1 VTVDPG
7 PASPRGYPSSANRDR
22 ARIDISFS
30 IWTKVAE
37 GTPHLRTRVSDST
50 NLMPTWSGVLSSRM
64 GPPGWIH
71 ATLNSLLEESFS
83 RIGPFAFWLATVVC
97 ICCMLRGA
105 LTFQSTV
112 QKSFLGLVP
121 KQASFIVAPDPKAAW
136 LSRMAHD
143 RAWRD
148 RWIQQFESNTQVYT
162 DRELEAIAAGE
173 ALLDLLGK
181 PDGVSSDTTNSVE
194 YKGRKG
200 CLIATVETLIR
211 SATPLELVA
220 HLLHH
225 DTGDKQSK
233 DGLHADEQD
242 GTWGARVQSRVLEDV
257 NEHHRVVLE
266 ELPVPGLPKMTA
278 AFSVLSKMLAFE
290 GDRGQSCVLVFA
302 PRVGHQQANDENPSA
317 SVREE
322 KIELHKCFR
331 FTVVGADVTKLEYV
345 SLLDMRRKL
354 SKRKERKSRHS
365 IESYL
370 MSAPRNL
377 RVYFQRL
384 RPLDLCTAEDGKLVG
399 TMLMDVAL
407 SKGSCSAAIA
417 DFFVRMA
424 MLRDTPFTHFCAM
437 LTAAAEPRSR
447 FSPTAITAAA
457 RAAVGKSGT
466 KQNSYV
472 QVETKID
479 PELLTE
485 HEARLIGRA
494 FRDSVAANKMPS
506 LAAAE
511 IRNMYP
517 AIATLAEK
525 YEWFGPMTEA
535 ITVRLM
541 ISSVKTQLRVGFY
554 AVLSLFDVFSDVYM
568 TCTFFATAQA
578 RTAGAILTLI
588 LISTAGQLIIV
599 FLRNKHRDRHA
610 ILKELAISLSFFK
623 PVVDARRLACAHE
636 VDGAPY
642 AP

>member
-1 VTVDPG
+1 M
-7 PASPRGYPSSANRDR
+7 
-22 ARIDISFS
+22 
-30 IWTKVAE
+30 
-37 GTPHLRTRVSDST
+37 DS
-50 NLMPTWSGVLSSRM
+50 R
-64 GPPGWIH
+64 
-71 ATLNSLLEESFS
+71 TLNSLLEESFS
-83 RIGPFAFWLATVVC
+83 QIGPFAFWLATVVC

-173 ALLDLLGK
+173 ALLDLLGNK
-181 PDGVSSDTTNSVE
+181 PHGVSSDTTNSVD
-194 YKGRKG
+194 YKGHKG

-225 DTGDKQSK
+225 DNGDKQSK

-242 GTWGARVQSRVLEDV
+242 FGTWGAPVQSRVLEDV
-257 NEHHRVVLE
+257 NEHHRVVQE
-266 ELPVPGLPKMTA
+266 ELSVPGLPKMTA
-278 AFSVLSKMLAFE
+278 AFSVLSKILASE

-302 PRVGHQQANDENPSA
+302 PRVGNQQANDENPSA
-317 SVREE
+317 SVGLE

-345 SLLDMRRKL
+345 CLLDMRRKL

-399 TMLMDVAL
+399 AMLMDVAM
-407 SKGSCSAAIA
+407 SKGNCSAAIA
-417 DFFVRMA
+417 DFFIRMA

-447 FSPTAITAAA
+447 FSRTAITAAA
-457 RAAVGKSGT
+457 LAAVGKSGT
-466 KQNSYV
+466 KRNSYV

-479 PELLTE
+479 PEMLTE

-494 FRDSVAANKMPS
+494 FRDAVAAYKMPS

-517 AIATLAEK
+517 AIATLVEK

-541 ISSVKTQLRVGFY
+541 MSSVKTQLRVGFY
-554 AVLSLFDVFSDVYM
+554 AVLSLFDVVSDVYM

-588 LISTAGQLIIV
+588 LINTTCQLVIV
-599 FLRNKHRDRHA
+599 FLRNKHRDRHV